1 MHRVRRA
8 HHHTCENNR
17 CVCGIFGS
25 GKVYKSNF
33 MVRWYV
39 HTTDAH
45 KPAPTRPLTH
55 CLRTIRLIFDQ
66 LKRKAMKRWQGHKFC
81 FCNFHD
87 CMRRG
92 DSVFIAICYLF
103 EYWQIYWLFNTKP
116 WTRVRW
122 WVCGW
127 RFSFLSSCQ
136 NSVTWGKSS
145 SFFGLDVAK

>member
-17 CVCGIFGS
+17 CVWNFWLR
-25 GKVYKSNF
+25 KSLQIKLYGTLN
-33 MVRWYV
+33 V
-39 HTTDAH
+39 HRTDAH
-45 KPAPTRPLTH
+45 KPAPTCPLTH
-55 CLRTIRLIFDQ
+55 CLCTIRLIFDQ
-66 LKRKAMKRWQGHKFC
+66 LKRKAMKRWQEHKFC

-92 DSVFIAICYLF
+92 DSVFIAICYSF

-116 WTRVRW
+116 WMRVWW

-145 SFFGLDVAK
+145 SFFVLDVAK